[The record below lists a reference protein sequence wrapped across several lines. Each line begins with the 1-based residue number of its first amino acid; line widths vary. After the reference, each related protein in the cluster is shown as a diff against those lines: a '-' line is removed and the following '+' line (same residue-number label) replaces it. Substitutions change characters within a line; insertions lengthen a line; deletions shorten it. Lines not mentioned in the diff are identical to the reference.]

1 MANPSTTCQA
11 ISVIGAEQGEGFET
25 RRSLLSPACGGAVKL
40 QWTRRSGAVNSSDA
54 AEGATFVV
62 TNSVAGKVLS
72 GRGYREYRLGDYSNW
87 LQNRVNDH
95 WGRVRSYLVDSNI
108 CQRLL
113 QAGSTPVDDF
123 YREHL
128 SALQFF
134 HIEIYHSGCCK
145 PSNDCNFTYVSPTN
159 WTRPQTPASSN
170 PDCARWSNEPRVLC
184 YGCDSCK
191 AGLLDKSRPTGRE
204 FPNNR
209 EDNSAWK

>member
-1 MANPSTTCQA
+1 MQTTYSDFREKCD
-11 ISVIGAEQGEGFET
+11 GAFAFSSPKIET
-25 RRSLLSPACGGAVKL
+25 
-40 QWTRRSGAVNSSDA
+40 
-54 AEGATFVV
+54 TFVV

-95 WGRVRSYLVDSNI
+95 WGQVRSYLVDSNI

-128 SALQFF
+128 SALQ
-134 HIEIYHSGCCK
+134 SGCCK

-191 AGLLDKSRPTGRE
+191 AGLLDNIKTDWKRVSVINIVFLVFLIIVYSVGCCAFR
-204 FPNNR
+204 NNR
-209 EDNSAWK
+209 EDNSAWKRYP

>member
-1 MANPSTTCQA
+1 
-11 ISVIGAEQGEGFET
+11 
-25 RRSLLSPACGGAVKL
+25 
-40 QWTRRSGAVNSSDA
+40 
-54 AEGATFVV
+54 TFVV

-128 SALQFF
+128 SALQL
-134 HIEIYHSGCCK
+134 YVAGKVLSGRGYREYRLGDY
-145 PSNDCNFTYVSPTN
+145 SNWLQNRVNDHWGQVRSYLVDSNICQRLLQAGS
-159 WTRPQTPASSN
+159 TPV
-170 PDCARWSNEPRVLC
+170 DDF
-184 YGCDSCK
+184 Y
-191 AGLLDKSRPTGRE
+191 RE
-204 FPNNR
+204 HL
-209 EDNSAWK
+209 SALQV